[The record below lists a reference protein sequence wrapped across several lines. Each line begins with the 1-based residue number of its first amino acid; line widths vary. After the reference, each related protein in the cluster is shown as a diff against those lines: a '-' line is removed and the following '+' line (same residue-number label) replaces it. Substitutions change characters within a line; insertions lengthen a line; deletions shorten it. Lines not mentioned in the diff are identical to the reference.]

1 MAKIKIHGVSINTE
15 AFKTVA
21 DVKSANLFGHLG
33 SASKEAENE
42 LLAVLNIV
50 DKKPKKEKVEEVAVE
65 TEVTNQ
71 QEQEDG
77 TQWPEIAD

>member
-15 AFKTVA
+15 AFKTIS
-21 DVKSANLFGHLG
+21 DVKSANLFNHLG
-33 SASKEAENE
+33 ESAKEAEKD

-50 DKKPKKEKVEEVAVE
+50 DKKPKKEKVEEVPAEV
-65 TEVTNQ
+65 EVTNQ

-77 TQWPEIAD
+77 TQWPEITD